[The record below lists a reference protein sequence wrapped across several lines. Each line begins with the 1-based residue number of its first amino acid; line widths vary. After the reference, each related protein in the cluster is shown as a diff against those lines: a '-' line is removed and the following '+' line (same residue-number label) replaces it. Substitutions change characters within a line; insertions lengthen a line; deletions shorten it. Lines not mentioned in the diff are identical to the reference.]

1 MRTAI
6 RTLTL
11 LAMASLCGFSLVA
24 QQDAGAAKSGT
35 GAKTQ
40 AAMPAMKPAP
50 EMTKLIKAMAGTWTT
65 SETMEP
71 SPYGP
76 GGSGHGT
83 SKMWAGPGGMSLMQ
97 NYRSSGPMGSFTGA
111 GTSWWDPAGKVYR
124 GVWCDN
130 MTPTGCDASGSSK
143 WDGAKLVGTMEGE
156 MNGQKMITKMT
167 YSDFKPD
174 SFVMTMESG
183 PDMNS
188 LKKMMTINY
197 TKVAARAADAGDKK
211 Q

>member
-1 MRTAI
+1 M
-6 RTLTL
+6 LTL
-11 LAMASLCGFSLVA
+11 LAIASLFCFPLMA
-24 QQDAGAAKSGT
+24 QQEAGAAKSGT
-35 GAKTQ
+35 ETKAP
-40 AAMPAMKPAP
+40 AAMPSMKPSHEIAS
-50 EMTKLIKAMAGTWTT
+50 LIKAMEGSWTT

-97 NYRSSGPMGSFTGA
+97 HYVSSGPMGSFSGVGA
-111 GTSWWDPAGKVYR
+111 SWWDSAAKVYR

-143 WDGAKLVGTMEGE
+143 WDGDKLVGTMEGE

-188 LKKMMTINY
+188 LKKMMTIKY
-197 TKVAARAADAGDKK
+197 TKATDKGAGSGDMN
-211 Q
+211 